1 MPSELSIFPKLN
13 LIACLTEDLLST
25 LPETADMGETLAA
38 RFAGD
43 CAAVCLHSWWQSF
56 GLQGTA
62 YIDGRRKTRA
72 GRAKHLGRQEG
83 RGEGCR
89 DRRQRE
95 STGRAGLYDTACKAG
110 ADPLYLCFSRR
121 QQR

>member
-43 CAAVCLHSWWQSF
+43 CAAKNTVTTQQLH
-56 GLQGTA
+56 
-62 YIDGRRKTRA
+62 
-72 GRAKHLGRQEG
+72 H
-83 RGEGCR
+83 
-89 DRRQRE
+89 
-95 STGRAGLYDTACKAG
+95 
-110 ADPLYLCFSRR
+110 
-121 QQR
+121 

>member
-43 CAAVCLHSWWQSF
+43 CGRKCKGFGAAGIENAF
-56 GLQGTA
+56 
-62 YIDGRRKTRA
+62 
-72 GRAKHLGRQEG
+72 
-83 RGEGCR
+83 
-89 DRRQRE
+89 
-95 STGRAGLYDTACKAG
+95 
-110 ADPLYLCFSRR
+110 
-121 QQR
+121 

>member
-43 CAAVCLHSWWQSF
+43 CFYKNIVRTPRSTPLISPT
-56 GLQGTA
+56 GL
-62 YIDGRRKTRA
+62 I
-72 GRAKHLGRQEG
+72 
-83 RGEGCR
+83 
-89 DRRQRE
+89 
-95 STGRAGLYDTACKAG
+95 
-110 ADPLYLCFSRR
+110 
-121 QQR
+121 